1 MNGVTVGFKSF
12 KEDKRAFKIIKSMEP
27 FDDSESEFK
36 ISSKQPSHDN
46 SVQN

>member
-12 KEDKRAFKIIKSMEP
+12 KEDKRAIKILRSMEP

-36 ISSKQPSHDN
+36 ISSNQPSHDI